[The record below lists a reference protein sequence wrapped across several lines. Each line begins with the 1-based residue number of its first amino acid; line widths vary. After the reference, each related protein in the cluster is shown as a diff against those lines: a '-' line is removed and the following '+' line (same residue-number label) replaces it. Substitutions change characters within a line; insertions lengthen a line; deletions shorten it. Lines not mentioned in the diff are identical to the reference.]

1 MRTFKAVLLATVLG
15 CGVVSL
21 AAAPAFAK
29 DGAAAVKK
37 CDEAG
42 KVCTT
47 GKDCKKENCKPK

>member
-1 MRTFKAVLLATVLG
+1 MRTFKAIVLAAALG

-29 DGAAAVKK
+29 SHSTAKK
-37 CDEAG
+37 CDAAG

-47 GKDCKKENCKPK
+47 GKDCKASNCKTR